1 MSRGNIIVRMASA
14 LWRGLNALRKILHLL
29 LLLVIFAVL
38 MAGVVGPPVQ
48 VPARAALV
56 VDLKGDLVEELEGNP
71 LDRALGELEGD
82 GIRQTRVRDVID
94 SLEAAVKD
102 DRIQAVVLRLDAL
115 EGGGLPKLQAVA
127 KEIGKVRAAGKK
139 VVALGDNFDQNQYYL
154 AAHADEIYLNDLG
167 QVYIDGYGYY
177 RTYFRSAIEKLRIDL
192 NVFRVGEYK
201 SFVEPYIR
209 DNMSEEDKAASS
221 RWLQGLWTVYQRD
234 VSAAR
239 KLEAGKLDEYANGLA
254 EHMKAAGGAA
264 AKVAIDKRLVDGLM
278 SRQQFRDHMIGLV
291 GAADDDKGDFSGI
304 GFRSYLAAQRRTES
318 MRGKAENVGIIVASG
333 VIMDGRGTPGAIGGD
348 TLAEQIHQAATDD
361 SIKAVVIRVD
371 SPGGSMFASEV
382 ILDEIGA
389 LKAAGKPVIASMS
402 SVAASGGYYI
412 AMLSDEIWANEATI
426 TGSIGVGA
434 VLPTLQRGLDGLGV
448 HVDGIGTTG
457 LAGQL
462 RLDRE
467 LGADA
472 RSYLEQGVQ
481 EAYRVFVG
489 KVAESRKMTYERADG
504 IARGRVWIGAD
515 ARDLGL
521 VDGLG
526 DLAAAVEAAA
536 AKAGL
541 AAGSYGTT
549 YVEPEMSWPERLAL
563 EYALG
568 WVRWAQVAGVDTG
581 LWQRS
586 IWERVLGVAGRELG
600 RLAQLNDPRGIYAY
614 CLCEAP

>member
-1 MSRGNIIVRMASA
+1 MSRGNIVVRLISA
-14 LWRGLNALRKILHLL
+14 LWRGLNALRKVLHLL
-29 LLLVIFAVL
+29 LLLMIFAAL
-38 MAGVVGPPVQ
+38 MAGLVGPPVQ
-48 VPARAALV
+48 VPAKAALV
-56 VDLKGDLVEELEGNP
+56 IDPKGDLVEELEGNP
-71 LDRALGELEGD
+71 LDRAIGELEGD
-82 GIRQTRVRDVID
+82 GVRQTLVRDVIA
-94 SLEAAVKD
+94 SLDAAIKD
-102 DRIQAVVLRLDAL
+102 DRIQVVVLRLDAL

-127 KEIGKVRAAGKK
+127 KAIGKVRAAGKK
-139 VVALGDNFDQNQYYL
+139 VIALGDNFDQSQYFL

-209 DNMSEEDKAASS
+209 DSMSDEDRAASG
-221 RWLQGLWTVYQRD
+221 RWLQGLWAVYQRD
-234 VSAAR
+234 VTTAR
-239 KLEAGKLDEYANGLA
+239 KLEAGALDDYANRLA
-254 EHMKAAGGAA
+254 EHMKAAGGMA
-264 AKVAIDKRLVDGLM
+264 AKMALDKRLVDGLK
-278 SRQQFRDHMIGLV
+278 SRQQFREYMIGLV
-291 GAADDDKGDFSGI
+291 GEASDDEGNFSGI
-304 GFRSYLAAQRRTES
+304 SFRSYLAAQRRTETLHQH
-318 MRGKAENVGIIVASG
+318 AENVGVIVASG
-333 VIMDGRGTPGAIGGD
+333 VIMDGRGAPGTIGGD
-348 TLAEQIHQAATDD
+348 TLAEQIREAATDD

-389 LKAAGKPVIASMS
+389 LKATGKPVVASMS

-412 AMLSDEIWANEATI
+412 SMLADEIWASESTI

-434 VLPTLQRGLDGLGV
+434 LLPTLQRGLDGLGV
-448 HVDGIGTTG
+448 HVDGIGTTA

-472 RSYLEQGVQ
+472 RSYLDQGVQ

-489 KVAESRKMTYERADG
+489 KVAETRKMTYERADS

-515 ARDLGL
+515 AKELGL

-526 DLAAAVEAAA
+526 DFAAAVEAAA
-536 AKAGL
+536 NKAGL

-549 YVEPEMSWPERLAL
+549 YLEPEMSWAERLAL

-568 WVRWAQVAGVDTG
+568 WVRWAQVAGVSTG
-581 LWQRS
+581 S
-586 IWERVLGVAGRELG
+586 SVPSVWERVLGMAGRELG
-600 RLAQLNDPRGIYAY
+600 RFAQLNDPRGIYAY
-614 CLCEAP
+614 CFCELP